1 MTNQVKKPTKT
12 RRAIKALNIRMPYDL
27 WAFMKQ
33 CSIEQEISVN
43 EIINKLLTKMKD
55 KKTSA

>member
-1 MTNQVKKPTKT
+1 MTNQAKKPAKQ
-12 RRAIKALNIRMPYDL
+12 RRAIKAFNIRMPYEL

-33 CSIEQEISVN
+33 CSIEQEVSVN